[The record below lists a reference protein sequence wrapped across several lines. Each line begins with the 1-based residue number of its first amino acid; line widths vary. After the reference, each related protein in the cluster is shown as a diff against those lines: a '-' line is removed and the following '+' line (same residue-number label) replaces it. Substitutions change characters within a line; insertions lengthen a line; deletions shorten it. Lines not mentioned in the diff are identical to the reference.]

1 MPKRTAYVEDR
12 SSSLFL
18 PGLSIGVGA
27 FLSIYPGASTSPNIT
42 PPDEPTIGTATVTAQ
57 TGDVVTIQWVVTM
70 ASTGSAAS
78 TLTLD
83 VFDATDTTFTTALAT
98 QQVITTGIG
107 LGAVVNVT
115 FANLDGVNGA
125 TPRSFVLRAVAS

>member
-1 MPKRTAYVEDR
+1 
-12 SSSLFL
+12 
-18 PGLSIGVGA
+18 
-27 FLSIYPGASTSPNIT
+27 
-42 PPDEPTIGTATVTAQ
+42 
-57 TGDVVTIQWVVTM
+57 M

-115 FANLDGVNGA
+115 FANLDGMNGA